1 MNFWMSMSPD
11 SWSIFYAILACS
23 VGFSCSQTPSEQSRQ
38 PRSASLEYRPVAD
51 HNDCTDESC
60 EEVPPTQDASSEPSS
75 DRAEK
80 APVTPHSGKI
90 STGMQTSTSKA
101 VSLPPSPTISPA
113 APNSLEAQILSGER
127 IYRGNCGTGG
137 PCHAAAKN
145 GPGNVINNRSDQALN
160 IAINSVPSRGGRVIK
175 LTPEEIRDLGVYLR
189 GP

>member
-1 MNFWMSMSPD
+1 MKFWMALSPN
-11 SWSIFYAILACS
+11 SWMTFNAILLCC

-38 PRSASLEYRPVAD
+38 PRSASLERQPVAD
-51 HNDCTDESC
+51 HNDCNDESC
-60 EEVPPTQDASSEPSS
+60 GEGAPTQDASIEPSS

-80 APVTPHSGKI
+80 APASPHSGKI
-90 STGMQTSTSKA
+90 SSGMQTSTSKA
-101 VSLPPSPTISPA
+101 VRPPTSAIISPP
-113 APNSLEAQILSGER
+113 APNSTEAQILSGER
-127 IYRGNCGTGG
+127 IYRANCGTGG

-189 GP
+189 AP